1 VSGRRNG
8 PVRSEDGI
16 GEFEEGVSPAM
27 EAFVERAAEGLESI
41 GRFHDAL
48 IMHPPTAPRTPYL
61 LVGLKRKLR
70 YPPLFFY
77 QTCSRPSSVSR
88 PSLDARGFAV
98 WHPSCV
104 SHGSL
109 RKQFEEGGK
118 HVGTE

>member
-1 VSGRRNG
+1 MVVSMFSVRLLKPIPRLEGRLWCQL
-8 PVRSEDGI
+8 
-16 GEFEEGVSPAM
+16 GVSESGQAYQ
-27 EAFVERAAEGLESI
+27 AA
-41 GRFHDAL
+41 RQ
-48 IMHPPTAPRTPYL
+48 R
-61 LVGLKRKLR
+61 R

-118 HVGTE
+118 HVGTEQGSGPSFDRGVC